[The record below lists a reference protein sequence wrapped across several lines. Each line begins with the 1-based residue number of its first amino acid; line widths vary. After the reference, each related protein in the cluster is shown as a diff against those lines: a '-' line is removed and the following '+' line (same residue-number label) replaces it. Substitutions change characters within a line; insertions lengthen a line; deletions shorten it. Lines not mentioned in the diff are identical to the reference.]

1 MTAQVSI
8 LRRAQPYAA
17 NALTL
22 VSAALILVAVLF
34 LSPWVSQ
41 AALVRSQ
48 LAAQG
53 IELPTGASFPAQFA
67 QNPTTA
73 ARQFPTD
80 GSATAFPDMSALAA
94 LSGASSAAVQT
105 PAWVMGLLIGA
116 AVVAAGA
123 AVWSWVDARQNE
135 TVGLLILVCGLAA
148 ALHFAYFVGVQN
160 RAASTDLLALVSP
173 GFWIALL
180 GTAGLFVQALI
191 KRPVFKSTLN
201 GTALV
206 QRPVRRMGGVSL
218 GQNIAV
224 AFDALLANKLRS
236 ALTMLGIVIGVMSVV
251 ALLSV
256 GQGAT
261 ADITSQI
268 EGIGTNLI
276 SVSSMGFYSRL
287 TLEDAQAIQESVSGL
302 AGVAPQYGS
311 NATATANDA
320 SYDVQVIGT
329 SPDYV
334 TVRNVEIESGRFFTA
349 DEYDSKDRV
358 VVLGST
364 VVEELFANLDP
375 LGSDVR
381 IGGRTYEVIGV
392 LAEQDSG
399 FGGDAND
406 QVIVPLTTGYRY
418 LFSGRAVVGTDYL
431 VSSITLSAERSDQVS
446 LIISEVE
453 DLLRARHDLDIDEDN
468 DFNVA
473 NQQQLLETFSEVSG
487 TLTAM
492 LGAIASVSLLVGGIG
507 IMNISLVSV
516 TERTKEIGLRK
527 ALGARRFQILQQFL
541 IETVVLSTMGGV
553 FGVLAGVGV
562 AVLVNNSGLLNAVIV
577 PEAIL
582 LGLGFS
588 VAVGIFFGVYPAN
601 RAASLHP
608 IEALRYE

>member
-1 MTAQVSI
+1 MVEIGTPIRTRRMAPAGRALALATALAVAATGV
-8 LRRAQPYAA
+8 LPAAPARAQDRSRGLPVIRDTEIEQLMRDYAQP
-17 NALTL
+17 
-22 VSAALILVAVLF
+22 I
-34 LSPWVSQ
+34 
-41 AALVRSQ
+41 
-48 LAAQG
+48 
-53 IELPTGASFPAQFA
+53 
-67 QNPTTA
+67 
-73 ARQFPTD
+73 
-80 GSATAFPDMSALAA
+80 
-94 LSGASSAAVQT
+94 
-105 PAWVMGLLIGA
+105 
-116 AVVAAGA
+116 
-123 AVWSWVDARQNE
+123 
-135 TVGLLILVCGLAA
+135 
-148 ALHFAYFVGVQN
+148 
-160 RAASTDLLALVSP
+160 
-173 GFWIALL
+173 
-180 GTAGLFVQALI
+180 
-191 KRPVFKSTLN
+191 
-201 GTALV
+201 
-206 QRPVRRMGGVSL
+206 
-218 GQNIAV
+218 
-224 AFDALLANKLRS
+224 LRS
-236 ALTMLGIVIGVMSVV
+236 A
-251 ALLSV
+251 
-256 GQGAT
+256 
-261 ADITSQI
+261 
-268 EGIGTNLI
+268 
-276 SVSSMGFYSRL
+276 
-287 TLEDAQAIQESVSGL
+287 GL
-302 AGVAPQYGS
+302 AKQ
-311 NATATANDA
+311 
-320 SYDVQVIGT
+320 
-329 SPDYV
+329 
-334 TVRNVEIESGRFFTA
+334 NV
-349 DEYDSKDRV
+349 KV
-358 VVLGST
+358 VVINDRAFNAFVMDGRHIFINAGA
-364 VVEELFANLDP
+364 LFEAKTPN
-375 LGSDVR
+375 
-381 IGGRTYEVIGV
+381 EVIGV

-406 QVIVPLTTGYRY
+406 QVILPLTTGYRY

-562 AVLVNNSGLLNAVIV
+562 AVLVNNSGLLNAVIA

>member
-1 MTAQVSI
+1 MNPQPSI
-8 LRRAQPYAA
+8 FRRAQPYAA

-22 VSAALILVAVLF
+22 VSAALILAAVLF
-34 LSPWVSQ
+34 LSPWVSR
-41 AALVRSQ
+41 AALLRSQ

-67 QNPTTA
+67 QNA
-73 ARQFPTD
+73 AAGQFAVE
-80 GSATAFPDMSALAA
+80 GSGTAFPAASALAA
-94 LSGASSAAVQT
+94 LSGTSSAAVQT
-105 PAWVMGLLIGA
+105 PTWVMGLLIGA

-160 RAASTDLLALVSP
+160 RAASTDLLALVTP

-180 GTAGLFVQALI
+180 GTVGLFVQVLI
-191 KRPVFKSTLN
+191 KRPVFTSALN
-201 GTALV
+201 GTTLV
-206 QRPVRRMGGVSL
+206 RRPVRRMGGVSL
-218 GQNIAV
+218 VQNIAV

-329 SPDYV
+329 SPDYI

-349 DEYDSKDRV
+349 DEYESKDRV

-406 QVIVPLTTGYRY
+406 QVILPLTTGYRY

-562 AVLVNNSGLLNAVIV
+562 AVLVNNSGLLNAVIA